1 MILNILKLFTA
12 LWNEKNLTVPNNNKK
27 ISLLLYMSKNI
38 WFTVIDPRFLFGLL
52 QVNLLFLACAVVL
65 LYVSVAPVE
74 AVSTH
79 CGYHYHY
86 NEYFT
91 RYYSSYYRRYYPTY
105 YGCCKNEVCTCIIFF
120 LSIVFLLSRI
130 KVFFKFVMRLKKKSF
145 NL

>member
-1 MILNILKLFTA
+1 MA
-12 LWNEKNLTVPNNNKK
+12 SV
-27 ISLLLYMSKNI
+27 
-38 WFTVIDPRFLFGLL
+38 

-105 YGCCKNEVCTCIIFF
+105 YGCCKNEVPTCRETKMPTFYIKTHYYGKRD
-120 LSIVFLLSRI
+120 LSAREVVHNMELQSET
-130 KVFFKFVMRLKKKSF
+130 
-145 NL
+145 